1 MWCRRAV
8 VVLIACS
15 RRYEEGDDNMR
26 KIIGEAMLKSK
37 RGEGTGAPDAVTDI

>member
-1 MWCRRAV
+1 MTMSI
-8 VVLIACS
+8 LL

-37 RGEGTGAPDAVTDI
+37 RGEGAESLGVGSNAMDI